1 MPELHTEEEHAAVLH
16 EALAIWK
23 QRQAKYQ
30 DNWRHQGMRGNLFK
44 LRWKVERAWM
54 SLWHLPLHNVEGTID
69 VDDLL
74 DSINY
79 AVCAIRLA
87 RERNRDGDWFW

>member
-1 MPELHTEEEHAAVLH
+1 MPDGSEEHLRVLM
-16 EALAIWK
+16 EAMDIWK
-23 QRQAKYQ
+23 ERNQKYR
-30 DNWRHQGMRGNLFK
+30 DNWRRQGLRGNLFK
-44 LRWKVERAWM
+44 LRWKVERAWQH
-54 SLWHLPLHNVEGTID
+54 LWNMDKGMEGVPD